1 MNTNNKIKFL
11 GCLPEYM
18 MREYNACITKVECEE
33 YYCRLRLIITLDNG
47 IKFCIVCDW
56 NVDLQEGQKDINMYE
71 YGIVEYE
78 YESISLSRWHGIPT
92 KSTVQFVVK
101 INRTPILG
109 PPEPDYK
116 AKIKEIEE
124 IIKSLK

>member
-1 MNTNNKIKFL
+1 MN
-11 GCLPEYM
+11 
-18 MREYNACITKVECEE
+18 EYNKCITKVECEE
-33 YYCRLRLIITLDNG
+33 YLCNRLRLIITLTNG
-47 IKFCIVCDW
+47 IKCCIICDY
-56 NVDLQEGQKDINMYE
+56 NIDLQEGQKGINIYE

-78 YESISLSRWHGIPT
+78 RELRVRHGFRT
-92 KSTVQFVVK
+92 KDTIRFVVK

>member
-1 MNTNNKIKFL
+1 MNPNKTKFL

-18 MREYNACITKVECEE
+18 MNEYNECITKVECEE
-33 YYCRLRLIITLDNG
+33 YSYKLRLIITLANG
-47 IKFCIVCDW
+47 LKCFIVCDW
-56 NVDLQEGQKDINMYE
+56 NVDLQAGQKDINIYE

-78 YESISLSRWHGIPT
+78 YESISLSRWRRIPT
-92 KSTVQFVVK
+92 KGTVRLVVK

>member
-1 MNTNNKIKFL
+1 MNPNKTKFL

-18 MREYNACITKVECEE
+18 MNEYNECITKVECEE
-33 YYCRLRLIITLDNG
+33 YLYKLRLIITLANG
-47 IKFCIVCDW
+47 IKYFIVCDW
-56 NVDLQEGQKDINMYE
+56 NVDLQAGQKDINMYE
-71 YGIVEYE
+71 YGIIEYE
-78 YESISLSRWHGIPT
+78 RDRIIHGCPT
-92 KSTVQFVVK
+92 KDTIRFVVK